1 MNKPTPP
8 KHPVTNTPEYKP
20 PKHFSPYGLKRLKPI
35 YDNEIITRALDIA
48 TKHIDADDA
57 IAEVAEKAG
66 IPKSQAAQAIFA
78 ATGMTELEFSKQV
91 ESAIA
96 GVVHRFSGELEGI
109 IHQLPAKHKVNAFIN
124 LTNQHNLLASR
135 NAQADAHLAK
145 NKSITTS
152 TGQSKDDMVNALIKK
167 GPDDAIDI
175 TPEPSPVNNFT
186 TPYTTSTPPPKSLNT
201 VTNSR
206 SPSPTPGCSPT
217 IYKRKPYRTPSLN
230 HGNSTPESSLTADNH
245 DPHPYRHPLY
255 RQQNLLLYPTPQ
267 TQHTIPLH
275 PTMATRS
282 PYPRRHYPRLHNHH
296 MRHTRRP

>member
-145 NKSITTS
+145 HKSITTS

-175 TPEPSPVNNFT
+175 TPEP
-186 TPYTTSTPPPKSLNT
+186 
-201 VTNSR
+201 
-206 SPSPTPGCSPT
+206 
-217 IYKRKPYRTPSLN
+217 
-230 HGNSTPESSLTADNH
+230 
-245 DPHPYRHPLY
+245 
-255 RQQNLLLYPTPQ
+255 
-267 TQHTIPLH
+267 
-275 PTMATRS
+275 
-282 PYPRRHYPRLHNHH
+282 
-296 MRHTRRP
+296 